1 MLNIYFR
8 LALQNER
15 AEREK
20 AEEMNKQLEEKA
32 KSLEMS
38 AREAAEGNLNIDDV
52 VWYGM
57 AWFGIVWCVVNV
69 V

>member
-8 LALQNER
+8 LALQKER